1 MAITRKRRS
10 TGKVTIA
17 DVAQLAGVGTMTVS
31 RALRTPEQVSD
42 KLREKIEAAVNELG
56 YMPNLTAS
64 ALASASSHTIAM
76 VVPNLAEAG
85 CTEMFAGLQHV
96 LQPAGYQII
105 LAESRYRLEQEEK
118 LLETL
123 LASNIAAAILL
134 SVEHNNTVR
143 NWLKNASIPVMEI
156 GAIRTDPIDMN
167 IGIDNV
173 AAMFELT
180 DMLVQRGYQNIG
192 LLCANQE
199 QWIFQQHL
207 QGWYKA
213 MLRHH
218 MSPNRVINA
227 ALPPVFST
235 GASQLPEFL
244 LAWPELDALVCV
256 SDELACG
263 VLYECQRRRIKVPDD
278 LAVVGFGDSD
288 VSKVCQPP
296 LTTMAVPHRK
306 IGLEAG
312 KALLERIREGNWSDQ
327 VLIAPSLCLRESC

>member
-105 LAESRYRLEQEEK
+105 LAESRHRLEQEEK

-218 MSPNRVINA
+218 MAPNRVINA
-227 ALPPVFST
+227 ALPPFFSS

>member
-105 LAESRYRLEQEEK
+105 LAESRHRLEQEEK

-134 SVEHNNTVR
+134 SVEHNSTVR
-143 NWLKNASIPVMEI
+143 HLLKNASIPVIEI
-156 GAIRTDPIDMN
+156 GAIRTDPIDIN

-263 VLYECQRRRIKVPDD
+263 VLYECQRRRIKVPDE

-288 VSKVCQPP
+288 VSKVCQPS

-312 KALLERIREGNWSDQ
+312 NVLQERIKEGNWSNQ
-327 VLIAPSLCLRESC
+327 IFIEPCLCLRESC

>member
-1 MAITRKRRS
+1 MSLTRKRRS
-10 TGKVTIA
+10 TGKVTLA

-42 KLREKIEAAVNELG
+42 KLRDKIEAAVQELG
-56 YMPNLTAS
+56 YMPNLAAS
-64 ALASASSHTIAM
+64 ALASASSWTIAM
-76 VVPNLAEAG
+76 VVPNLSEAG
-85 CTEMFAGLQHV
+85 CSEMFAGLQQV
-96 LQPAGYQII
+96 LQPAGYQIMM
-105 LAESRYRLEQEEK
+105 AESQHRLEQEEK

-134 SVEHNNTVR
+134 SVEHTDTVR
-143 NWLKNASIPVMEI
+143 HWLKNASIPVMEM
-156 GAIRTDPIDMN
+156 GAMRADPIDMN

-173 AAMFELT
+173 AAMYELT
-180 DMLVQRGYQNIG
+180 EMVIRRGYQNIG

-218 MSPNRVINA
+218 LSPNRVINA
-227 ALPPVFST
+227 AMPPSFST
-235 GASQLPEFL
+235 GAAQLPEFL

-263 VLYECQRRRIKVPDD
+263 ALYECQRRRIKVPDD

-288 VSKVCQPP
+288 VSRVCQPP

-306 IGLEAG
+306 IGIEAG
-312 KALLERIREGNWSDQ
+312 KALLERLNDGDWRDQ
-327 VLIAPSLCLRESC
+327 KPIASSLCLRESC

>member
-1 MAITRKRRS
+1 
-10 TGKVTIA
+10 
-17 DVAQLAGVGTMTVS
+17 MTVS

-105 LAESRYRLEQEEK
+105 LAESRHRLEQEEK

-327 VLIAPSLCLRESC
+327 ILIAPSLCLRESC